1 MPEPIAASSPPPAA
15 SNETCQLLADNLSG
29 APSSASAETSGGICH
44 LTDDKPSAVANGT
57 CQLLVDKTSGA
68 PLSGK
73 IAGDVCH
80 LSNDKP
86 FGAKTAVLE
95 LRVRNH
101 PGTMSHITGL
111 FARRGFNLEAIVC
124 VPVDDGATSCMLLLV
139 AAEPRLEQVERQ
151 LAKLYDVLTVQH
163 RPDLGGDF
171 FYRLVSSA
179 ATSTGREKK
188 AAP

>member
-29 APSSASAETSGGICH
+29 APS
-44 LTDDKPSAVANGT
+44 VA
-57 CQLLVDKTSGA
+57 
-68 PLSGK
+68 P
-73 IAGDVCH
+73 
-80 LSNDKP
+80 
-86 FGAKTAVLE
+86 TAVLE

-179 ATSTGREKK
+179 ASSTGREKQG
-188 AAP
+188 AP